1 MKRQR
6 RRLGGL
12 FFFLGLLIGC
22 AHVDQTSYAPPSM
35 SPSLSS
41 ELQDRVLELD
51 PEHLSEVDIDQV
63 LSKCPAPRVML
74 LEGSLRVVS
83 MESFGKF
90 LAAMGY
96 PEDKI
101 RDPRDGSYSYSSSTD
116 SRVMAGMIAWYYE
129 KEGMRPMVIGYS
141 QGGMLS
147 IRILHEL
154 AGTFHEAVAVWNP
167 LSGMSEE
174 RSAIVDPLTRK
185 ERSVVGLRLGFASA
199 AATGKPMRVLLGQW
213 DALKTLRTIPDTVEE
228 FTGYHLKYDLISGTL
243 FGVGQGD
250 HYYATGSS
258 SVRNVILPAGI
269 GHLGVPLTEDLAK
282 GRETSSWI
290 KRYVPPKETVE
301 LSGPFPGEK
310 ENIFFAADL
319 WYSIK
324 KHWCL
329 ELKRWVLAKEK

>member
-6 RRLGGL
+6 CGVGL
-12 FFFLGLLIGC
+12 LALLLGLAVGC
-22 AHVDQTSYAPPSM
+22 AHVDQKPYAPPQEF
-35 SPSLSS
+35 PSLPG
-41 ELQDRVLELD
+41 ELRDRVLELN
-51 PEHLSEVDIDQV
+51 PEHLSEADIGQV

-74 LEGSLRVVS
+74 LEGSFRVVS

-90 LAAMGY
+90 LVAMGY
-96 PEDKI
+96 PEVSV
-101 RDPRDGSYSYSSSTD
+101 RDPRNGSYSYSSYTD
-116 SRVMAGMIAWYYE
+116 SRIMAGMIAWYYE

-147 IRILHEL
+147 VRILHEL
-154 AGTFHEAVAVWNP
+154 AGTFHEVVAVWNP

-174 RSAIVDPLTRK
+174 RSTIVDPLTRE
-185 ERSVVGLRLGFASA
+185 ERSVVGLRMGFASA

-213 DALKTLRTIPDTVEE
+213 DMLKTLRKIPDTVEE

-243 FGVGQGD
+243 FGVSQGD
-250 HYYATGSS
+250 HYYATGSA
-258 SVRNVILPAGI
+258 SVRNVILPAGVD
-269 GHLGVPLTEDLAK
+269 HLAIPLAEDFAK
-282 GRETSSWI
+282 DQETRSWI
-290 KRYVPPKETVE
+290 ERYVPRKETLE

-310 ENIFFAADL
+310 GSILFAADL

-329 ELKRWVLAKEK
+329 ELKRWILAKGD